1 MNETTYEPTVTQ
13 TSLRLNE
20 QSETMLVTIAK
31 WSRFLGILT
40 FVVVGFMFLL
50 GLIML
55 FAGSALTV
63 VADLEGFSMWVYG
76 IMYFVGAVL
85 YLFPGLYLYRY
96 SVKMK
101 QALDA
106 RDEVALAEA
115 FHQQKNLFVYMGVI
129 SVVSIVIVILA
140 LLAILVAALVVAA

>member
-40 FVVVGFMFLL
+40 GFMFLL

-106 RDEVALAEA
+106 RDEMALVEA

-129 SVVSIVIVILA
+129 SVVGIVIVILA

>member
-63 VADLEGFSMWVYG
+63 AANLGGFSMWVYG
-76 IMYFVGAVL
+76 IMYLVGAVL

-115 FHQQKNLFVYMGVI
+115 LHQQKNLFVYMGVI
-129 SVVSIVIVILA
+129 SVVGIVIVILA